1 MFIVQTKHHVNVRLD
16 MDSCCILY
24 GIAFTIKMSKKEDH
38 QIDGYFDYVPPLEG
52 FWWQDGVSGIDYA
65 RKEDFKWISVIRL
78 PDFVTRKISTG
89 LSGKLRQR
97 KAGFSKLS
105 DRSVETCEAYR
116 RGRACGSLTFCFKK

>member
-16 MDSCCILY
+16 MDSCRILY

-38 QIDGYFDYVPPLEG
+38 QIDGYFDYVVPTLEG

-78 PDFVTRKISTG
+78 PDFCLLYTSPSPRDRTRSRMP
-89 LSGKLRQR
+89 SS
-97 KAGFSKLS
+97 A
-105 DRSVETCEAYR
+105 
-116 RGRACGSLTFCFKK
+116 